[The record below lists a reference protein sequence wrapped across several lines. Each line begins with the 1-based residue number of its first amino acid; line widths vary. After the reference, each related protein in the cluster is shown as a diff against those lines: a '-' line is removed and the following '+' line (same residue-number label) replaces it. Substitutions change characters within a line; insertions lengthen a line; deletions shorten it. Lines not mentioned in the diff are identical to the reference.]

1 MNVSFGPDTGLAA
14 PSEAKPVID
23 VPAQTAPAEAT
34 APVTP
39 ATPETPAAAP
49 VATPATPAAT
59 PTPPADGRPFPEGS
73 LTPVQHAAKTGGLML
88 GDSIPE
94 FKDIILPRINIVQG
108 VGDLKES
115 FTQGG
120 IVFNQSTL
128 LFEPADIDKASG
140 NVKRKASPP
149 VTIAVLGFRPSRFV
163 EKIEG
168 GGKGLIVNTEAE
180 VRNNGGTLDYKEWNL
195 KKASGMKLF
204 QVLADALVAIERPES
219 CADDDTVFVYEVEGK
234 KFALAIWSLKGSAYT
249 AAAKRVFF
257 TARTCGCLRQGY
269 PTHQYSLS
277 TRLESF
283 NNGANKA
290 WVPVCVP
297 KAKSSPAFLA
307 WVASVLTAPEAPA
320 EGTDNA

>member
-1 MNVSFGPDTGLAA
+1 MNVSFGPETGSA
-14 PSEAKPVID
+14 PS
-23 VPAQTAPAEAT
+23 T
-34 APVTP
+34 PVTP
-39 ATPETPAAAP
+39 APT
-49 VATPATPAAT
+49 AAT
-59 PTPPADGRPFPEGS
+59 PVTPVTPVDSGEARPFPEGS

-115 FTQGG
+115 FTQGA
-120 IVFNQSTL
+120 IVFNQNTL
-128 LFEPADIDKASG
+128 IYEPADVDTSTG

-149 VTIAVLGFRPSRFV
+149 VTITVLGFRPSRFV

-180 VRNNGGTLDYKEWNL
+180 VRGNGGTIDYKEHQL

-204 QVLADALVAIERPES
+204 QVLAEALVAIERPEA
-219 CADDDTVFVYEVEGK
+219 CADDDTVFVYPCQGK
-234 KFALAIWSLKGSAYT
+234 KYALAIWAMKGSAYT

-257 TARTCGCLRQGY
+257 TARACGCLRQGY
-269 PTHQYSLS
+269 PVHAYNLT

-283 NNGANKA
+283 NGGKNKA

-297 KAKSSPAFLA
+297 KEKNSPEFLNF
-307 WVASVLTAPEAPA
+307 VTGILTAPETPA
-320 EGTDNA
+320 NEQA